1 MSNMNNKSLKKK
13 PVKEKITKKKPKN
26 ITVVFPKKIDDESKE
41 SLLCP
46 ISLQCMMV
54 PCITRCNHI
63 FDFRNVNQWI
73 TKYNNCPIC
82 RSSISDTINLDSDHE
97 LLKTLQKIKIKY
109 KRKTYTYKEFV
120 ETEHNFT
127 DEFVIKQS

>member
-1 MSNMNNKSLKKK
+1 MSNINKSKKK
-13 PVKEKITKKKPKN
+13 PVKEKVAKKRPKN
-26 ITVVFPKKIDDESKE
+26 ITIVFPKKIDDELKE

-46 ISLQCMMV
+46 ISLQCMIV

-63 FDFRNVNQWI
+63 FDFININQWV

-82 RSSISDTINLDSDHE
+82 QCGVNDTTNLDTDHE
-97 LLKTLQKIKIKY
+97 LFKTLQKIKIKY
-109 KRKTYTYKEFV
+109 KRKMYTYKEFI

-127 DEFVIKQS
+127 DEFVIK